1 MRPRFFNGV
10 NTMIKAKIILSI
22 YNLLPDQLK
31 TNQAIAPFLQ
41 RLAEKE
47 IVNLQKKI
55 IENHWKA
62 YELKSKLR

>member
-1 MRPRFFNGV
+1 ML
-10 NTMIKAKIILSI
+10 KAKLILTI
-22 YNLLPDQLK
+22 YRLLPDQIK
-31 TNQAIAPFLQ
+31 TNGTIATHLQ

-47 IVNLQKKI
+47 IVNLQKRI

>member
-1 MRPRFFNGV
+1 MK
-10 NTMIKAKIILSI
+10 KAKLILAI

-41 RLAEKE
+41 SLAEKE

-55 IENHWKA
+55 IKNHWRV
-62 YELKSKLR
+62 YELKNKLR

>member
-1 MRPRFFNGV
+1 
-10 NTMIKAKIILSI
+10 MIKAKLILAI
-22 YNLLPDQLK
+22 YRLLPDQLK

-55 IENHWKA
+55 IQSHWRV
-62 YELKSKLR
+62 YELKNKLR

>member
-1 MRPRFFNGV
+1 ML
-10 NTMIKAKIILSI
+10 KAKLILTI
-22 YNLLPDQLK
+22 YRLLPDQIK
-31 TNQAIAPFLQ
+31 TNGTIATHLQ

>member
-1 MRPRFFNGV
+1 
-10 NTMIKAKIILSI
+10 MIKAKLILAI

-31 TNQAIAPFLQ
+31 TNGTIATHLQ

-55 IENHWKA
+55 IQSHWQA
-62 YELKSKLR
+62 YQLKNKLR

>member
-1 MRPRFFNGV
+1 ML
-10 NTMIKAKIILSI
+10 KAKLILTI
-22 YNLLPDQLK
+22 YRLLPDQIK
-31 TNQAIAPFLQ
+31 TNGTIATHLQ

-55 IENHWKA
+55 NENHWKA

>member
-22 YNLLPDQLK
+22 YNLLPDHIK
-31 TNQAIAPFLQ
+31 TNSAIATYLQ
-41 RLAEKE
+41 RIAEKE

-55 IENHWKA
+55 IENHWRV
-62 YELKSKLR
+62 YELKNKLR

>member
-22 YNLLPDQLK
+22 YNLLPDQIK
-31 TNQAIAPFLQ
+31 TNGTIASYLQ
-41 RLAEKE
+41 RIAEKE

-55 IENHWKA
+55 IENHWRV
-62 YELKSKLR
+62 YELKNKLR